1 MAVSQRIDAPT
12 PVQDPVVTVLAQYGG
27 LSGRALEAA
36 LRYHVMP
43 ADTPLTV
50 DTIRELLGVGAH
62 IARRVLRELT
72 EAGIAV
78 AKRLRDSATGRML
91 GRLTE
96 WSGPRTAGDAPE
108 SAAAPAAPDATTTV
122 AAVDDP
128 AVRAL
133 ALLRSLADVDERL
146 AFKER
151 ELRTLVPFLVDRL
164 AGGDTHVEAE
174 VFRELTEDLP
184 PPGRTIKT
192 GLLHY
197 RLTKAP
203 KHPVIPPQTRR
214 PRLVECADCGRPGPD
229 LTPGDLCRHCR
240 TGTDPAPLDGAAR
253 VRRLLQLVAHPL

>member
-1 MAVSQRIDAPT
+1 MAASQGIDAHT
-12 PVQDPVVTVLAQYGG
+12 TVQDPVVTVLAQYGA

-43 ADTPLTV
+43 AGTPLTV
-50 DTIRELLGVGAH
+50 DTIRELLDVGAH

-72 EAGIAV
+72 EAGIVV
-78 AKRLRDSATGRML
+78 AKRLRDSATGRLL
-91 GRLTE
+91 GRLSE
-96 WSGPRTAGDAPE
+96 WSGPRAAGDAPAP
-108 SAAAPAAPDATTTV
+108 AAAPV
-122 AAVDDP
+122 EDP

-133 ALLRSLADVDERL
+133 ALLRSLADADERL

-151 ELRTLVPFLVDRL
+151 ELRTLVPFLVARL
-164 AGGDTHVEAE
+164 ADGDTEAE

-184 PPGRTIKT
+184 SPGRAIKT

-203 KHPVIPPQTRR
+203 KHPVIPTQSRR
-214 PRLVECADCGRPGPD
+214 PRLVECSDCGRPGPA

-240 TGTDPAPLDGAAR
+240 TGTDPTPLDGAAR
-253 VRRLLQLVAHPL
+253 ARRLEQLADQAL